1 MKNIIYAAIL
11 CGFASIS
18 FAQVAVGKS
27 TVDGNN
33 TILDFEESTTNGII
47 LPAVT
52 TVPPG
57 LDATNNGG
65 TFAFDLTDSKVKMY
79 ENGIWVELSD
89 VGEKTALL
97 TNSSNEIGDGL
108 IIGAETSAAT
118 GILVLES
125 DEDAMILPKVE
136 KPEINVKSSYPGMIC
151 YETVSKSLAVYNG
164 TVWNY
169 WK

>member
-18 FAQVAVGKS
+18 FAQVAVGKNA
-27 TVDGNN
+27 VNGNN

-47 LPAVT
+47 LPAIT
-52 TVPPG
+52 TVPTG

-89 VGEKTALL
+89 VREKTALL
-97 TNSSNEIGDGL
+97 TNSSNEIGEGV

-136 KPEINVKSSYPGMIC
+136 KP
-151 YETVSKSLAVYNG
+151 
-164 TVWNY
+164 
-169 WK
+169 

>member
-18 FAQVAVGKS
+18 FAQVAIGKNA
-27 TVDGNN
+27 VDGNN

-47 LPAVT
+47 LPAVNT
-52 TVPPG
+52 APTG
-57 LDATNNGG
+57 LDAMNNGG

-79 ENGIWVELSD
+79 ENGVWVELSD

-97 TNSSNEIGDGL
+97 TNSSDEVGDGV
-108 IIGAETSAAT
+108 IIGAETTTAK
-118 GILVLES
+118 GVLVLES
-125 DEDAMILPKVE
+125 DKDAMILPKVNQ
-136 KPEINVKSSYPGMIC
+136 PEINVKSPYPGMIC
-151 YETVSKSLAVYNG
+151 YDTASKTVAIFDGK
-164 TVWNY
+164 VWNY